1 VTFVESM
8 KSAAKR
14 VTPRPL
20 RRLIG
25 DYLAQR
31 WNARHAGLPVEEIFS
46 AIYTEQRWGAD
57 FSSGDGSHNP
67 SVVAP
72 YVNAVTGFL
81 RSLPRP
87 PSVVDLGCGDFS
99 VGEQLRPY
107 CGQYVAC
114 DVVPALI
121 QRNKEK
127 FADAGVDFRCLDII
141 EENLPDGDIVFL
153 RQVLQ
158 HLNNTQISKVTQKL
172 YRYKFLVLTEHI
184 PANSGFTPNRDKPT
198 GGGTRLPQG
207 SGVVITA
214 TPFLLKV
221 KSVSVL
227 CVISESSGRR
237 PGTIKTMA
245 YELDASAQR
254 QIYPTRVSESSE
266 P

>member
-1 VTFVESM
+1 MTFVESM
-8 KSAAKR
+8 KSAVKR

-67 SVVAP
+67 SVVTP
-72 YVNAVTGFL
+72 YVNAVAGFL

-99 VGEQLRPY
+99 VGKQLRPY

-141 EENLPDGDIVFL
+141 EDDLPNGDIVFL

-158 HLNNTQISKVTQKL
+158 HLNNAQISKVTQKL

-184 PANSGFTPNRDKPT
+184 PANPNFSPNRDKPT
-198 GGGTRLPQG
+198 GGGTRLPQD
-207 SGVVITA
+207 SGVVLTA
-214 TPFLLKV
+214 PPFLLKAR
-221 KSVSVL
+221 SETVL
-227 CVISESSGRR
+227 CATNESIDRH
-237 PGTIKTMA
+237 PGIIKTML
-245 YELDASAQR
+245 YQLDSPQSSR
-254 QIYPTRVSESSE
+254 GTPLIPTSR
-266 P
+266 